1 MGDLIDCE
9 KNFKNDVEDKKKID
23 YNDEYKNHLRCPSC
37 NRQCNGIEDFKS
49 VRTNR
54 TVKTCIKCRM
64 SVINSNKK
72 NVKPKKPTK
81 KECVE
86 GLRELIYRFDKDT
99 LNKILEENDKYKIFL

>member
-9 KNFKNDVEDKKKID
+9 KNLQNEEPVKKTID
-23 YNDEYKNHLRCPSC
+23 YNEEYKNYLRCRSC
-37 NRQCNGIEDFKS
+37 NRKSKGIEDYKS

-72 NVKPKKPTK
+72 NVRPKKPTK

-99 LNKILEENDKYKIFL
+99 LNKILDENDKYKIFL

>member
-9 KNFKNDVEDKKKID
+9 KNLNDTEQEKKTID
-23 YNDEYKNHLRCPSC
+23 YNQEYKNHLRCPSC
-37 NRQCNGIEDFKS
+37 NRKTNGIEDYKS

-72 NVKPKKPTK
+72 NIKPKKPTK
-81 KECVE
+81 NEYIE